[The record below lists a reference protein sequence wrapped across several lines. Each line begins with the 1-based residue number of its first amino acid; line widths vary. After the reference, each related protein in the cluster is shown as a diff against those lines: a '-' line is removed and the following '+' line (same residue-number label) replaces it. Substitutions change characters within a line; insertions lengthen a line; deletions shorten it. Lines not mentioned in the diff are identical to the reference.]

1 MGLKIGLTGG
11 IASGKSTA
19 SNYLREKGIP
29 VVDADLIARQAVEKG
44 MPAYTE
50 IIKAFGESILNPDHT
65 INRSYLGDIIFKD
78 EEKRK
83 VLNSIVHPAVRKEMN
98 RQAETYLNGGSRSVV
113 LDIPL
118 LFESQL
124 THMVDK
130 TLLVFVSPQVQ
141 MQRLIS
147 RDPLTEEQAAARISS
162 QMPLEDKIKLSDAV
176 IRNDGTKDELYRQ
189 IDGILREWNI
199 I

>member
-1 MGLKIGLTGG
+1 MRIGLTGG

-19 SNYLREKGIP
+19 SNYLKEKGIP
-29 VVDADLIARQAVEKG
+29 VVDADLIARLAVDKG
-44 MPAYTE
+44 MPAYHE
-50 IIKAFGESILNPDHT
+50 IIKAFGDGVLNPDLT

-78 EEKRK
+78 ADKRK
-83 VLNSIVHPAVRKEMN
+83 VLNSIVHPAVREEMN
-98 RQAETYLNGGSRSVV
+98 RQAESHLKAGSRSVV

-124 THMVDK
+124 THMVNK
-130 TLLVFVSPQVQ
+130 TLLVYVSPQVQ
-141 MQRLIS
+141 LQRLLS
-147 RDPLTEEQAAARISS
+147 RDPLTEEQASARISS
-162 QMPLEDKIKLSDAV
+162 QMSLEEKIKIADAV

-189 IDGILREWNI
+189 IDGIIKEWKI